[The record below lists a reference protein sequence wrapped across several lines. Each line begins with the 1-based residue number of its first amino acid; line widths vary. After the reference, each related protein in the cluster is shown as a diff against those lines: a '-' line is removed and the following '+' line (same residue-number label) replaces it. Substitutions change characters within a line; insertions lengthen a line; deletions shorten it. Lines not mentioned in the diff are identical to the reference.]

1 MSPDRRGRRK
11 APTPRSK
18 APAVRTGPSS
28 DDAHAIVFFQRHE
41 DDDPDQRAPGR
52 EALDSYPA
60 GVRAKMRAALVAVA
74 SAPPKRFAGGGY
86 WEAMKGDMSGWF
98 EVRMDGP
105 GRHHYRLFCLL
116 DYEAKDEDK
125 PLLVVVDGR
134 DKPFRT
140 TLSDADYAAVRR
152 LGVEYRKRNPRSV
165 V

>member
-1 MSPDRRGRRK
+1 MLSTSFLGSFLILGVLYLSRDLLTGEGRRPLLRFLVLVLAWITDFGGK
-11 APTPRSK
+11 P
-18 APAVRTGPSS
+18 
-28 DDAHAIVFFQRHE
+28 
-41 DDDPDQRAPGR
+41 
-52 EALDSYPA
+52 
-60 GVRAKMRAALVAVA
+60 ALVAVA